1 MRRRTTQRLP
11 SMSASVLAV
20 TGTAGEDNLIAVSAP
35 LTKGPIIPKAKTQV
49 TTKSWSKLRNHWDS
63 TPQRHSGDYADEV
76 RAEEQ
81 QYQAMGIQPV
91 TVIIFNRRYLVT
103 DDQQPRGIGCPLLQR
118 MQVLLDRIN
127 FSFAGRDTVVGFE
140 TGA

>member
-1 MRRRTTQRLP
+1 
-11 SMSASVLAV
+11 
-20 TGTAGEDNLIAVSAP
+20 
-35 LTKGPIIPKAKTQV
+35 
-49 TTKSWSKLRNHWDS
+49 
-63 TPQRHSGDYADEV
+63 
-76 RAEEQ
+76 
-81 QYQAMGIQPV
+81 MGIQPV